1 MLQNDLPL
9 SGLRVVEIFQGDLES
24 AGRYLVE
31 LGADV
36 VKVEDVRSCRSR
48 HAGVLHDGV
57 NLTFEARNA
66 GKRSADLDLESGAG
80 IEALLRILSWAE
92 VLLIDATQEQA
103 SRWTLTERELTSR
116 FPHLVVFNVSGYG
129 LLGPKADWASTID
142 VLTASASNLSRSG
155 LPEIPE
161 PLIPPS
167 FVAVESV
174 ALELVWMVMLAVT
187 QARLNGAGDFI
198 DFSVQ
203 DALVHAYDPG
213 FGIGG
218 SARSGEPMKNLPPG
232 RPDTR
237 HLYPTIRVLDG
248 HVRICVLSTRQW
260 RGMVEWLGRP
270 EELMDPALNTL
281 VLRQERA
288 KEIAEIYAAHFAVL
302 TREEAVQQGAK
313 FGVPTASVMLV
324 SEVVTEPAYWESGS
338 FRRIETAAGG
348 SVVLPS
354 PILELDG
361 ARPPGGTAPSLGEH
375 TAEIMA
381 ELDGVR
387 PQRSVKTPRNA
398 EAGLPFEG
406 LTVLDLGVIVVGAE
420 VGRLFGDYGADVI
433 KIESRDF
440 PDGTRQT
447 YNGACISEGFAWGH
461 RNKQSLG
468 LNLRTPEG
476 MALFKGLAAEA
487 DVVLTNFKPGTLEKL
502 GIDYATLAVL
512 NPRIIVSESSAFG
525 RRGPW
530 SGRMGYGPLV
540 RAASGL
546 SELWQ
551 YPDVPSSYSDTM
563 TIFPDHAA
571 SRLHAAAVAAMLLRR
586 ERTGRGGHLSGA
598 QVDIVFSAMADSLAL
613 ESVEPGSICSV
624 GNCGAIDAP
633 QGVFQAA
640 GDDEWVVI
648 EVRNDEQFRRVA
660 RLTDRPDWVDADRYA
675 TASSRLR
682 HRSELDATL
691 AEWVKSRTSSQVE
704 LELQALGVPASRMT
718 RVADLLKDEHMKARG
733 VFATMHHPQF
743 DAPLETLANE
753 ALGRNVPTPRLGP
766 APLMGEHTRKIAL
779 ERMRLSEGRIAE
791 LLESSVLQEYAEVL
805 LQQTQASS

>member
-1 MLQNDLPL
+1 MLRNDLPL
-9 SGLRVVEIFQGDLES
+9 SGLRVVEIFRGDFEA

-31 LGADV
+31 FGADV
-36 VKVEDVRSCRSR
+36 VKVEDPANCGSR
-48 HAGVLHDGV
+48 HAGVVHKGV
-57 NLTFEARNA
+57 SLTFEARNA
-66 GKRSADLDLESGAG
+66 GKRSVSLDLDSGAG
-80 IEALLRILSWAE
+80 IDSLMRLLAGAE
-92 VLLIDATQEQA
+92 VLLIDVTQEEA

-116 FPHLVVFNVSGYG
+116 FPHLVVVNVSGYG
-129 LLGPKADWASTID
+129 LLGPKAGWASTID

-155 LPEIPE
+155 LPEVAE

-174 ALELVWMVMLAVT
+174 ALELVWLVTLAVT
-187 QARLNGAGDFI
+187 QARSNGAGDFI

-218 SARSGEPMKNLPPG
+218 SARSGAPMKNLPPG

-248 HVRICVLSTRQW
+248 HVRICVLSRRQW
-260 RGMVEWLGRP
+260 RGMLEWLGRP
-270 EELMDPALNTL
+270 LKLMDPALDTL

-288 KEIAEIYAAHFAVL
+288 KEIAEIYAAHFALL
-302 TREEAVQQGAK
+302 TREEAVQQGTG
-313 FGVPTASVMLV
+313 FGVPTASVMLA
-324 SEVVTEPAYWESGS
+324 SEVVMEPAYWESGS
-338 FRRIETAAGG
+338 FRRIETSCGG
-348 SVVLPS
+348 SIVLPN
-354 PILELDG
+354 PLLELDG
-361 ARPPGGTAPSLGEH
+361 ARPPGGKAPSLGEH

-381 ELDGVR
+381 ELDDVR
-387 PQRSVKTPRNA
+387 PRRTSETPATAAAR
-398 EAGLPFEG
+398 LPFEG

-447 YNGACISEGFAWGH
+447 YNGASISEGFAWGH

-468 LNLRTPEG
+468 INLRTPEG
-476 MALFKGLAAEA
+476 MVLFKGLAAEA

-502 GIDYATLAVL
+502 GIDYATLAAL

-540 RAASGL
+540 RASSGL

-551 YPDVPSSYSDTM
+551 YPEIPSSYSDTM

-571 SRLHAAAVAAMLLRR
+571 SRLQAAAVAAMLLRR

-613 ESVEPGSICSV
+613 ESVEPGSICAT
-624 GNCGAIDAP
+624 GNHGAVDAP

-640 GDDEWVVI
+640 GDDEWVVV
-648 EVRNDEQFRRVA
+648 ETRGDEQFHQVA
-660 RLTDRPDWVDADRYA
+660 RLIGSPEWGDADRYGSA
-675 TASSRLR
+675 ASRLR
-682 HRSELDATL
+682 HRSGLDAAL
-691 AEWVKSRTSSQVE
+691 AGWVRSRSSLQAE
-704 LELQALGVPASRMT
+704 LELQAVGVPASRMR
-718 RVADLLKDEHMKARG
+718 RVADLLEDEHLVARG
-733 VFATMHHPQF
+733 VFEIMHHPQL

-753 ALGRNVPTPRLGP
+753 AVGRNLPTPRLGP
-766 APLMGEHTRKIAL
+766 APLMGEHTREIAL
-779 ERMRLSEGRIAE
+779 ERMRLSEGRIAA
-791 LLESSVLQEYAEVL
+791 LFESSVLQGPDKGL
-805 LQQTQASS
+805 LQRTQASR